1 MLPILFILLCQTF
14 LSQGTILNCDF
25 ETNCN
30 DFALYGFWAIT
41 DGYHPQPIDHDHTL
55 NIEAGHYV
63 FYNPSPGTRGFEMR
77 TQNWLQPSTDRP
89 LCFRMWYYPSQINFL
104 FSVQVVQG
112 EGVELIR
119 TLASVVDKNV
129 STVDWT
135 LINVKLPNEKIKISV
150 QTNLTQKYLAFDD
163 ISVDYCDGPRPSPPK
178 VLFTCDFESPCSDNF
193 VSLPKYPYQWLI
205 SNASDANRIEFFA
218 PSADYTFGNGS
229 GHYAF
234 VPVSKIVDN
243 GKVGYL
249 HLQKQLQITSQESYC
264 LNFQY
269 YAYPSSDRSYLKIY
283 SWASDESKAIQMLWP
298 GERSSYSILGGRW
311 AWGIINLPV
320 GNYSLLFRVDTDTS
334 FTYSFALDNIDITSC
349 DYPPSSTSYNSLL
362 SFSCNF
368 DNSTMCDMINDEMSS
383 TFNFTIFTGD
393 TIPDQELGPDRDH
406 TNNSTSGGFLY
417 WNQYLPVN
425 TSDRG
430 RVYLSKKLSNMLNTT
445 VIRLSGDGY
454 SSTGLW
460 YQVLDDS
467 QGWQIALVPLR
478 LGFRFHHRLYNDA
491 NNRLNHKLR
500 SVTTVQ
506 SRLAMDIYN
515 LYPAYGK
522 DNYNVYFAG
531 EKMNVG
537 SVNSFE
543 VLGNFYAK
551 DKWNVYYMNKKLDI
565 ISIGSFHELGSGY
578 AKDNYNVYFL
588 DKKLD
593 VISVSSFKTLGYRYA
608 KDNYNVYYIG
618 RKLDVISVSS
628 FVALDNRYAKDNYN
642 VYYLDKKL
650 DVISVSSFKVLGNG
664 YAKDNYNVYYLGKR
678 LNVISVSSFEVLHG
692 AYAKDNYNVYLAGE
706 KLDVI
711 SISSFK
717 VLSSDY
723 AKDNYN
729 VYYLNKKLD
738 VISVNSF
745 QALGHGYAKDNYNV
759 YYLDKKLDVISV
771 SSFKVLGGDYAKD
784 NYNVYYI
791 GRKLDVISVYSF
803 EASSNGYAKD
813 NYNVYYMGKKIP
825 GASVSSFTLFKQK

>member
-1 MLPILFILLCQTF
+1 MI
-14 LSQGTILNCDF
+14 QGTILNCDF

-89 LCFRMWYYPSQINFL
+89 LCFRMWYYSSQINFL

-320 GNYSLLFRVDTDTS
+320 
-334 FTYSFALDNIDITSC
+334 
-349 DYPPSSTSYNSLL
+349 
-362 SFSCNF
+362 
-368 DNSTMCDMINDEMSS
+368 
-383 TFNFTIFTGD
+383 
-393 TIPDQELGPDRDH
+393 
-406 TNNSTSGGFLY
+406 
-417 WNQYLPVN
+417 
-425 TSDRG
+425 
-430 RVYLSKKLSNMLNTT
+430 
-445 VIRLSGDGY
+445 
-454 SSTGLW
+454 
-460 YQVLDDS
+460 
-467 QGWQIALVPLR
+467 
-478 LGFRFHHRLYNDA
+478 
-491 NNRLNHKLR
+491 
-500 SVTTVQ
+500 
-506 SRLAMDIYN
+506 
-515 LYPAYGK
+515 
-522 DNYNVYFAG
+522 
-531 EKMNVG
+531 
-537 SVNSFE
+537 
-543 VLGNFYAK
+543 
-551 DKWNVYYMNKKLDI
+551 
-565 ISIGSFHELGSGY
+565 
-578 AKDNYNVYFL
+578 
-588 DKKLD
+588 
-593 VISVSSFKTLGYRYA
+593 
-608 KDNYNVYYIG
+608 
-618 RKLDVISVSS
+618 
-628 FVALDNRYAKDNYN
+628 
-642 VYYLDKKL
+642 
-650 DVISVSSFKVLGNG
+650 
-664 YAKDNYNVYYLGKR
+664 
-678 LNVISVSSFEVLHG
+678 
-692 AYAKDNYNVYLAGE
+692 
-706 KLDVI
+706 
-711 SISSFK
+711 
-717 VLSSDY
+717 
-723 AKDNYN
+723 
-729 VYYLNKKLD
+729 
-738 VISVNSF
+738 
-745 QALGHGYAKDNYNV
+745 
-759 YYLDKKLDVISV
+759 
-771 SSFKVLGGDYAKD
+771 
-784 NYNVYYI
+784 
-791 GRKLDVISVYSF
+791 
-803 EASSNGYAKD
+803 
-813 NYNVYYMGKKIP
+813 
-825 GASVSSFTLFKQK
+825 